1 MWKNNPRQGAGIEAS
16 ADHQDH
22 QHFEP
27 VTQSPFTMSEP
38 PPPPTPIQV
47 RKTTP
52 KWVRILTG
60 IVAIISLAITG
71 LIWLGHKSMMGTK
84 YAVTE
89 KEAVNYSGSAT
100 VQDAKVLGEDL
111 KKWGYFDNSKTKDV
125 LLHTDQSGTVISFV
139 LGRSWDDAEI
149 VTAFK
154 QVGGTFA
161 EDLKVNH
168 LKIRLIDDHLNTKN
182 EIPIN

>member
-1 MWKNNPRQGAGIEAS
+1 
-16 ADHQDH
+16 
-22 QHFEP
+22 
-27 VTQSPFTMSEP
+27 MSEP
-38 PPPPTPIQV
+38 PPRRTG
-47 RKTTP
+47 P

-60 IVAIISLAITG
+60 ILAIVSLVITG
-71 LIWLGHKSMMGTK
+71 MIWLGHKSMMGTK

-100 VQDAKVLGEDL
+100 AQDAKVLGEDL
-111 KKWGYFDNSKTKDV
+111 KKWGYFDNSKSKDV
-125 LLHTDQSGTVISFV
+125 LLHTDQSGTVVSFV
-139 LGRSWDDAEI
+139 LGRGWNDEEI

-161 EDLKVNH
+161 QDLKADH

-182 EIPIN
+182 EIQVN